1 MVAHSV
7 TFQGADDQPV
17 GKIPG
22 GLLFMFAGVCSTV
35 IIITQ
40 NKSTQQNPASER
52 KVILITDKSTQQ
64 KSDFNHKN
72 ESTQQDSRPTGW
84 LNKITYVHVDYGKFT
99 VKRRK
104 NK

>member
-1 MVAHSV
+1 VVAHSV

-22 GLLFMFAGVCSTV
+22 GLLFMFAGVYST
-35 IIITQ
+35 
-40 NKSTQQNPASER
+40 ASAPR
-52 KVILITDKSTQQ
+52 VILITDKSTQQ
-64 KSDFNHKN
+64 KSDFNHKK
-72 ESTQQDSRPTGW
+72 ESTQQNSRLTGW
-84 LNKITYVHVDYGKFT
+84 LNKITYVHVDYGKST